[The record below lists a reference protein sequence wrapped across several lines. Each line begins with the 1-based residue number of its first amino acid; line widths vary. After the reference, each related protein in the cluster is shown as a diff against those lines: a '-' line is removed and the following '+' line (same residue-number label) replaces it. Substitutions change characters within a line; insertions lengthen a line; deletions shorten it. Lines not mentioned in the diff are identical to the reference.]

1 MTVYQE
7 LQLNQAGSKALIR
20 SCTNRKD
27 KMRHTAIYL
36 FKICLTMAFCMAVVI
51 GFSKIFG
58 NGNSIVGVVVLLC
71 VMAFRVCG
79 FRNPDTTCDGS
90 IDTYVCHIDFW
101 PASGKCRG
109 ACTGISCKHR
119 MYLDPYGAGLPQCGD
134 VQSFHTAALLPF
146 ALWL

>member
-7 LQLNQAGSKALIR
+7 LQLIKAGSKALIR

-71 VMAFRVCG
+71 VMAFR
-79 FRNPDTTCDGS
+79 FA
-90 IDTYVCHIDFW
+90 DF
-101 PASGKCRG
+101 
-109 ACTGISCKHR
+109 GIRTHMR
-119 MYLDPYGAGLPQCGD
+119 WE
-134 VQSFHTAALLPF
+134 H
-146 ALWL
+146 

>member
-71 VMAFRVCG
+71 VPVCG

-101 PASGKCRG
+101 SAPGKCRG

-119 MYLDPYGAGLPQCGD
+119 MYFAPYGAGLPQCGD

-146 ALWL
+146 TLWL